1 MNALAQSP
9 LFWGALIAGLLV
21 VYLLPSLIG
30 TIRQVEGLGWL
41 VAFNVLVP
49 GVGWLAGMILACT
62 LPRREPPV
70 AYPPRA
76 TTRRRPAS
84 TGNCQGQTGTWSG
97 IAGRLVRGAPASAA
111 AVPGLAVTACSL
123 IKVPGQRQ
131 RFVLQLPSH
140 K

>member
-1 MNALAQSP
+1 MEADMNALAQSP

-30 TIRQVEGLGWL
+30 TVRQVEGLGWL

-70 AYPPRA
+70 AYSPGYY
-76 TTRRRPAS
+76 TQAS
-84 TGNCQGQTGTWSG
+84 
-97 IAGRLVRGAPASAA
+97 
-111 AVPGLAVTACSL
+111 
-123 IKVPGQRQ
+123 RQ
-131 RFVLQLPSH
+131 YW
-140 K
+140 